1 MMTTERLLQPAK
13 AHFFESLREGLAFT
27 GDDVASSAVRFRL
40 PVISVLLVMLIREG
54 GDVDVE
60 EEEEEELLEEEG
72 A

>member
-27 GDDVASSAVRFRL
+27 GDDDVASSAVRFRL

-60 EEEEEELLEEEG
+60 EEELQPEEEG

>member
-27 GDDVASSAVRFRL
+27 GDDVASSAAVRFRL

-60 EEEEEELLEEEG
+60 EEEELLEEEG